1 MTRLF
6 HFVALLL
13 VVPSLLAG
21 CDSYQADIDTVKA
34 ASSAGQTN
42 EQLVK
47 DLAGA
52 RGTFKWSAG
61 ETEKYGKGSGIVL
74 VEARIER
81 SSRAGA
87 DQVVQLRWLHNRE
100 TGVIDYEEVL
110 INGRSRGILGATL
123 DLLMLE
129 LE

>member
-1 MTRLF
+1 MTRLL
-6 HFVALLL
+6 HFVAVLL
-13 VVPSLLAG
+13 VVPGLLAG
-21 CDSYQADIDTVKA
+21 CDKYESDIDKVKA
-34 ASSAGQTN
+34 ASSAGQSN

-81 SSRAGA
+81 SSR
-87 DQVVQLRWLHNRE
+87 D
-100 TGVIDYEEVL
+100 
-110 INGRSRGILGATL
+110 RSARICQWQ
-123 DLLMLE
+123 
-129 LE
+129 